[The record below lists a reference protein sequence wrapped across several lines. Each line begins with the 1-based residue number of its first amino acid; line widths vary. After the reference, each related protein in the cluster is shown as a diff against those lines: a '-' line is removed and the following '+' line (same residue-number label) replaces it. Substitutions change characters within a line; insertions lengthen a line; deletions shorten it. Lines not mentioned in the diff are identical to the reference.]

1 MDANIQTKIIDAV
14 SRSGFPLEHQ
24 VMNILRDKGW
34 QTITNRYYIDDIK
47 GVEREVDI
55 LAYKTYND
63 DIERISYITT
73 LVISCKKSD
82 KSKWCFLTRKANHYD
97 ANVNWTPL
105 HYCTTDA
112 RLNYMSLY
120 HKNIVID
127 EYRHHRA
134 IKILYNFPKMV
145 FAFQQMSEKTVD
157 RKTIYEITK
166 NEQIYDSIITSIKAV
181 DAEKHSRI
189 EKRKNDEYKRYYTF
203 HILSIFDGAMY
214 EDFFDESGEQHVND
228 LKEIK
233 YLNRH
238 IVNKIDDFYIVN
250 FIHIDELNY
259 RLKLFDILHS
269 QNERTLPKL
278 LTSFYVNIFSSED
291 RVNLVKKDFE
301 NQVLW
306 FIIHKI
312 NLLNDETIDKIDVGY
327 NMSDDGVLEIQLLS
341 MQPLDHIIQD
351 LNNDKELTSRIKSS
365 LDKVFR
371 YTGKFKLTNDFP
383 F

>member
-112 RLNYMSLY
+112 RLNHMSQY

-127 EYRHHRA
+127 DYLNHID

-145 FAFQQMSEKTVD
+145 FAFQQMTEKQQAKKPSM
-157 RKTIYEITK
+157 RLQKM
-166 NEQIYDSIITSIKAV
+166 S
-181 DAEKHSRI
+181 
-189 EKRKNDEYKRYYTF
+189 
-203 HILSIFDGAMY
+203 
-214 EDFFDESGEQHVND
+214 
-228 LKEIK
+228 K
-233 YLNRH
+233 Y
-238 IVNKIDDFYIVN
+238 
-250 FIHIDELNY
+250 
-259 RLKLFDILHS
+259 
-269 QNERTLPKL
+269 
-278 LTSFYVNIFSSED
+278 
-291 RVNLVKKDFE
+291 
-301 NQVLW
+301 
-306 FIIHKI
+306 
-312 NLLNDETIDKIDVGY
+312 
-327 NMSDDGVLEIQLLS
+327 MIQLLH
-341 MQPLDHIIQD
+341 P
-351 LNNDKELTSRIKSS
+351 
-365 LDKVFR
+365 
-371 YTGKFKLTNDFP
+371 
-383 F
+383 